1 MSRFPRRIAAAA
13 AMFSV
18 SLNVACGMYG
28 PPPDE
33 DIFTTA
39 SGTAKQ
45 PVTVAEQTTEASESG
60 ETEDTTES
68 THSQQA
74 QEVLK

>member
-13 AMFSV
+13 AVFSV
-18 SLNVACGMYG
+18 SLNVACSVYG
-28 PPPDE
+28 HPPDE

-45 PVTVAEQTTEASESG
+45 PVPITEQTTEASESSV
-60 ETEDTTES
+60 TEDTTES

-74 QEVLK
+74 